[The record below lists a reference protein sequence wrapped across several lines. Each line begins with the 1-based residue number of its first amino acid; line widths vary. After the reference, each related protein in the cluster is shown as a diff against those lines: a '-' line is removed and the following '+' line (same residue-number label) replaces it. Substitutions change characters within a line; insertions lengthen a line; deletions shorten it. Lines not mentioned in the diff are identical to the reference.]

1 WMNDAELFEL
11 FLRLGLAL
19 AIGFLVGV
27 ERGWKHR
34 DDPEETRAAGLR
46 THAIIGLLGGVSG
59 LIGTHFGAL
68 ALAALTLAFI
78 IPFAAV
84 KYREAETDRDLSVTG
99 AIAGLLVFTLGVY
112 ASWGDLRI
120 AAAAGV
126 ALTALL
132 AFKRGLHMWLHAL
145 TWDEIQSALLILA
158 ASV

>member
-1 WMNDAELFEL
+1 
-11 FLRLGLAL
+11 
-19 AIGFLVGV
+19 
-27 ERGWKHR
+27 
-34 DDPEETRAAGLR
+34 EETRAAGLR

-78 IPFAAV
+78 IPFAAF

-158 ASV
+158 ASVIALPLLPDRAVDPWGLINPRELWLLTILVASIS